1 MVAIEPLATTA
12 AAFAI
17 GVGSVAIGVGVLMM
31 RVPFLTIDMKAWPAL
46 VVALVVAVCAGQ
58 AVGVLVAIR
67 GARPGYAS
75 T

>member
-1 MVAIEPLATTA
+1 MVAIAPLATTA